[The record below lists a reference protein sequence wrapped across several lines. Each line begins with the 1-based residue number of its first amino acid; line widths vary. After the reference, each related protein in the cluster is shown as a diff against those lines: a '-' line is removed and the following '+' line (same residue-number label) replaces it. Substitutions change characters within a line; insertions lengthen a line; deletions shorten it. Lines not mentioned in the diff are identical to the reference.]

1 MQKIKKTLGS
11 IKNNRYICG
20 EISKVWFK
28 TVLFCRYWHDT
39 WQVVKLQGRGEKT
52 D

>member
-28 TVLFCRYWHDT
+28 AVLFVAIGMMH
-39 WQVVKLQGRGEKT
+39 GRW
-52 D
+52 